1 LKKESRGMTD
11 QQFIID
17 LGNEQRAVVEPD
29 DAAWL
34 QEKLRREP
42 GSTRVELR
50 YDDNDVEGHGG
61 SNPRFKV
68 VLEGDDDTEG
78 HAMTLNFPTRE
89 EADAFRK
96 RLMLTGVLAGTIV
109 LGAAGGIGL
118 ANMSN
123 DAATLGAASTAV
135 SGSDWSQVE
144 RPAAAD
150 AGTAGSAWTVDERP
164 DYAALGAAGAAD
176 AGGASSATDRPDYA
190 ALGAAGA
197 AATDDDSSS
206 TDADAPTLGGPT
218 PR

>member
-1 LKKESRGMTD
+1 MTD

-61 SNPRFKV
+61 SNPRYKV
-68 VLEGDDDTEG
+68 ILEGDDDTEG

-89 EADAFRK
+89 EAEAFRK
-96 RLMLTGVLAGTIV
+96 RLMLAGVLAGTIV

-123 DAATLGAASTAV
+123 DAGTIGAGTTTV
-135 SGSDWSQVE
+135 SGSEWTQVE
-144 RPAAAD
+144 RPAQAEAA
-150 AGTAGSAWTVDERP
+150 TAGSAWTVDERP
-164 DYAALGAAGAAD
+164 GTAAAGAAS
-176 AGGASSATDRPDYA
+176 AASATGAGSAWTQDERPA
-190 ALGAAGA
+190 AAA
-197 AATDDDSSS
+197 AATDDEGSAS

>member
-1 LKKESRGMTD
+1 MTD

-61 SNPRFKV
+61 SNPRYKV
-68 VLEGDDDTEG
+68 ILAGDDDTEG

-89 EADAFRK
+89 EAEAFRK
-96 RLMLTGVLAGTIV
+96 RLMLAGVLAGTIV

-123 DAATLGAASTAV
+123 DAGTLGAGSTAV
-135 SGSDWSQVE
+135 SGSEWTQVE
-144 RPAAAD
+144 RPAQAEAA
-150 AGTAGSAWTVDERP
+150 TAGSAWTVDERP
-164 DYAALGAAGAAD
+164 GTAVAGAAS
-176 AGGASSATDRPDYA
+176 AASATGTGSAWTTDERPA
-190 ALGAAGA
+190 AAA
-197 AATDDDSSS
+197 AATDDEGSAS

>member
-1 LKKESRGMTD
+1 MTD

-61 SNPRFKV
+61 SNPRYKV
-68 VLEGDDDTEG
+68 ILEGDDDTEG

-89 EADAFRK
+89 EAEAFRK
-96 RLMLTGVLAGTIV
+96 RLMLAGVLAGTIV

-123 DAATLGAASTAV
+123 DAGTIGAGTTAV
-135 SGSDWSQVE
+135 SGSAST
-144 RPAAAD
+144 AAC
-150 AGTAGSAWTVDERP
+150 SASR
-164 DYAALGAAGAAD
+164 
-176 AGGASSATDRPDYA
+176 ASAVT
-190 ALGAAGA
+190 
-197 AATDDDSSS
+197 
-206 TDADAPTLGGPT
+206 
-218 PR
+218 